1 MTEETAP
8 PAHDASRL
16 VRAYIK
22 MRDAKAELKSKF
34 DGEISRLDEQM
45 DMVETALLA
54 LCKSTGQDGGRTDH
68 GTFTRTV
75 KTRYWTSDWQSMYS
89 FIKEHNALEL
99 LEQRVA
105 QGNMKTFLREN
116 PDKLPAGLNVDSKYS
131 ITVRRP
137 TT

>member
-1 MTEETAP
+1 MTEEASP
-8 PAHDASRL
+8 PKYDADRL
-16 VRAYIK
+16 VRVYVKI
-22 MRDAKAELKSKF
+22 RDAKAALKSEF
-34 DGEISRLDEQM
+34 DAANDRLSEQM
-45 DMVETALLA
+45 DSIEGELLN

-99 LEQRVA
+99 LEQRVS
-105 QGNMKTFLREN
+105 QGNMKTFLKDN
-116 PDKLPAGLNVDSKYS
+116 PDAMPAGLNVDSKYS

-137 TT
+137 TK

>member
-1 MTEETAP
+1 MTEEVSP
-8 PAHDASRL
+8 PKYDADRL
-16 VRAYIK
+16 VRVYVKI
-22 MRDAKAELKSKF
+22 RDAKALLKSEF
-34 DGEISRLDEQM
+34 DAVSERLTEQM
-45 DMVETALLA
+45 DSIEGELLN
-54 LCKSTGQDGGRTDH
+54 LCKSTGQDGGKTDH

-99 LEQRVA
+99 LEQRVS